1 MPYIIFHI
9 IIQMGVMAHSNDS
22 ALGLTELEMG
32 FGTHFQS
39 SDYGPIV
46 EMGLTAPFKRVYD
59 F

>member
-1 MPYIIFHI
+1 
-9 IIQMGVMAHSNDS
+9 MGVMAHSNDS
-22 ALGLTELEMG
+22 ALGFTELEMG

-46 EMGLTAPFKRVYD
+46 EMGLTAPFKLVYD